1 MDPKHFEHQLEAL
14 SALDDPVRRR
24 LFRQVEA
31 RGELSRDQAARAAGV
46 SRPLAAFHLDKLVE
60 AGLLVASFRRLSGR
74 SGPGAGRPSKLY
86 RRSALELDVTLPQ
99 RRYEWAAQV
108 LARAL
113 GESASEATTEALR
126 TAARA
131 HGEGIGQSLRKPSPK
146 ATPPLRAAAHALGAC
161 GFDPTLEPAGRLV
174 LRNCPFASLREGCR
188 DVVCGMNLSLIQ
200 GVMSGLGLGSVTAA
214 LEPRPDGC
222 CVALRA
228 AGAATPSPAPAQGPP
243 EAAPGA
249 RPRT

>member
-1 MDPKHFEHQLEAL
+1 MDPKHFERQVEAL

-24 LFRQVEA
+24 LHRLVES

-46 SRPLAAFHLDKLVE
+46 SRALAAFHLDKLVE
-60 AGLLVASFRRLSGR
+60 AGLLEASFRRLSGR

-86 RRSALELDVTLPQ
+86 RRSALQLDITLPQ

-113 GESASEATTEALR
+113 GSSASPETTRALR
-126 TAARA
+126 DAARA
-131 HGEGIGQSLRKPSPK
+131 HGEGIGRDLRKPSAK
-146 ATPPLRAAAHALGAC
+146 TLPLRAAAAALGTC
-161 GFDPTLEPAGRLV
+161 GFDPALAPEGQLV

-188 DVVCGMNLSLIQ
+188 DVVCGMNLALIE
-200 GVMSGLGLGSVTAA
+200 GVLGGLGVEGITAA
-214 LEPRPDGC
+214 LEPQPDTC

-228 AGAATPSPAPAQGPP
+228 TDASPSRAPARGPRGAAP
-243 EAAPGA
+243 EAG
-249 RPRT
+249 PRA

>member
-1 MDPKHFEHQLEAL
+1 MDPKDFERQVEAL

-46 SRPLAAFHLDKLVE
+46 SRALAAFHLDKLVE
-60 AGLLVASFRRLSGR
+60 AGLLEASFRRLSGR

-86 RRSALELDVTLPQ
+86 RRSGLELDVTLPE

-113 GESASEATTEALR
+113 GEGASEATTEALR
-126 TAARA
+126 RAARA
-131 HGEGIGQSLRKPSPK
+131 HGEGIGQSLRKPSSKP
-146 ATPPLRAAAHALGAC
+146 APPLRVAAHALGTC
-161 GFDPTLEPAGRLV
+161 GFDPRLEPAGRVV

-200 GVMSGLGLGSVTAA
+200 GVVAGLGLERVTAA
-214 LEPRPDGC
+214 LEPQPDTC

-228 AGAATPSPAPAQGPP
+228 ADAATPSPAPVPP
-243 EAAPGA
+243 E
-249 RPRT
+249 R

>member
-1 MDPKHFEHQLEAL
+1 MDAKDFERQVQAL
-14 SALDDPVRRR
+14 GVLDEPVRRR
-24 LFRQVEA
+24 LFRLVER

-46 SRPLAAFHLDKLVE
+46 SRALAAFHLDKLVE
-60 AGLLVASFRRLSGR
+60 AGLLEAGFRRLSGR

-113 GESASEATTEALR
+113 GRASSPATTDALR
-126 TAARA
+126 DAARA
-131 HGEGIGQSLRKPSPK
+131 HGESIGRDLRKPASDAP
-146 ATPPLRAAAHALGAC
+146 ALRAATQALTAC
-161 GFDPTLEPAGRLV
+161 GFDPALAPAGQLV

-188 DVVCGMNLSLIQ
+188 DVVCGMNLALIE
-200 GVMSGLGLGSVTAA
+200 GVLGGLGVEGVTAA
-214 LEPRPDGC
+214 LEPQPETC

-228 AGAATPSPAPAQGPP
+228 ADGSTPSRAPAPGP
-243 EAAPGA
+243 EATGPAP
-249 RPRT
+249 RRRT